1 MKKKIMVT
9 ILLIACVF
17 STFMCYFIGTMLDF
31 ILALALTLTVGYIS
45 DEYIL

>member
-9 ILLIACVF
+9 ILLATCVF
-17 STFMCYFIGTMLDF
+17 STFICYFIGTMFDF
-31 ILALALTLTVGYIS
+31 ILALALTLTVGYIA